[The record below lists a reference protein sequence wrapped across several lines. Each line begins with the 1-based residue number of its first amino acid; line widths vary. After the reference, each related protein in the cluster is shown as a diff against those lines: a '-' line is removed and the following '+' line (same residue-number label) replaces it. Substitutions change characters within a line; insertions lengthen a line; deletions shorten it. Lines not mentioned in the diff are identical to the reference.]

1 MEAGCGFGA
10 GGLPRLGG
18 AERTLVY
25 TSSWPTRTTSV
36 QSRRSY
42 PHRRQLV
49 HLARDRSPE
58 NEQVQPRIFVA
69 TEALASG
76 DLTRR
81 DLMRSYA
88 KVHRNVYSRAGVEL
102 TALDR
107 AYAAWLW
114 SGRRATLVGHSAAAL
129 HGSDA
134 IPANLPAEIAHS
146 RRGVP
151 RAIAIRSRCIRDD
164 ELCTVDGIQCT
175 TAARTAYDIGRHTRA
190 DTSIIRID
198 SLLNA
203 TRCTVTDVASIAAR
217 YPGARGIRQL
227 RAALDLADDGAESPQ
242 ETRLRLL
249 LVRSG
254 FPRPVT
260 QIPVT
265 NQWGRVVRRIDMG
278 WPEEMVGVEYDGAHH
293 FENPDDYAKDIMRL
307 EFLADRGWTIV
318 RVSSRQLRYEQPAIV
333 RRVARALAK

>member
-1 MEAGCGFGA
+1 MC
-10 GGLPRLGG
+10 L
-18 AERTLVY
+18 
-25 TSSWPTRTTSV
+25 
-36 QSRRSY
+36 RR
-42 PHRRQLV
+42 P
-49 HLARDRSPE
+49 DDD
-58 NEQVQPRIFVA
+58 QVQPRIFVA

-88 KVHRNVYSRAGVEL
+88 KVHRNVYKRADVQL
-102 TALDR
+102 TAVDR

-129 HGSDA
+129 LGSKS

-151 RAIAIRSRCIRDD
+151 NGIAIRRECIRND
-164 ELCTVDGIQCT
+164 ELCSIKGIQCT
-175 TAARTAYDIGRHTRA
+175 TAARTTYDLGRRLRR
-190 DTSIIRID
+190 DTAIIRVD
-198 SLLNA
+198 ALLNA
-203 TRCTVTDVASIAAR
+203 TECTVADVEEIARR

-227 RAALDLADDGAESPQ
+227 RAALDLADGGAESPQ

-260 QIPVT
+260 QIPVI

-293 FENPDDYAKDIMRL
+293 FKNPDDYAKDIMRL
-307 EFLADRGWTIV
+307 EFLANRGWTIV
-318 RVSSRQLRYEQPAIV
+318 RVSSRQLRYERPAIV
-333 RRVARALAK
+333 RRVAHALAQ